1 MEPLTKYFLYFI
13 IYAFLGYIAEVIYV
27 FICTKKITNRGYLY
41 GPLVPIYGFGAIGIL
56 LSLSF
61 IYNLNTW
68 YSPILVFVA
77 GFILTSLLEYI
88 VSFFMELIFHMRWW
102 DYSDKFLN
110 INGRVCLRNST
121 MFAILVML
129 VMYLL
134 HPFVVENLVSRI
146 ENFNLIFFYI
156 LSGILFTLVLTDSVL
171 STLKHVSIAK
181 VFKKLEA
188 MAATIGDSIVSK
200 TLETKDKLDELKDYF
215 SSNIVKR
222 SFRFLDMKYASTK
235 IKLKSEHLK
244 VSLLDFKEKIK
255 DKIQGE

>member
-1 MEPLTKYFLYFI
+1 
-13 IYAFLGYIAEVIYV
+13 
-27 FICTKKITNRGYLY
+27 
-41 GPLVPIYGFGAIGIL
+41 
-56 LSLSF
+56 
-61 IYNLNTW
+61 
-68 YSPILVFVA
+68 
-77 GFILTSLLEYI
+77 
-88 VSFFMELIFHMRWW
+88 MRWW

-146 ENFNLIFFYI
+146 ENFNLVFFYI